1 MLSIT
6 TTKVAFP
13 PIRLIFVFDNARDRN
28 RRYGVL
34 LNDHLYKPLSHLF
47 IKEYCNFR
55 SLRRLLFSHDY
66 LLYFFPVPIG
76 SFSQRP
82 GS

>member
-6 TTKVAFP
+6 ATKVAFLP
-13 PIRLIFVFDNARDRN
+13 MRLKYVFDNARDRN
-28 RRYGVL
+28 KRYGVL
-34 LNDHLYKPLSHLF
+34 LDDHLYKPLSHPF
-47 IKEYCNFR
+47 IKEHRNFR